1 MRRFGDLLSRRVVV
15 AGLAAS
21 ALAPWK
27 YSTAASTPSYAR
39 GGRLLPGIQHRTQAQ
54 NALASQI
61 NETLKSDAEY
71 MSGVGV
77 DSPLVARAAP
87 LPKEWRTPVAIAKSQ
102 ETCGSC
108 FVFTAIGAF
117 EETYNKFNHEYPR
130 VSVQEAL
137 DCTYGDD
144 NCAIG
149 GHHETVFLYLQLY
162 GLADAQRYSLP
173 YKDIKQSCT
182 TNVPRTYWLANWGYV
197 EDADSKTLIP
207 SNDALKRAILNYGA
221 VASMVNTRLPN
232 KSPPKGAATW
242 DDYQGGVFPGIPSS
256 SYEPLEIDHDVLLVG
271 WKDTD
276 TSGNGYW
283 IIRNSWGEQWGGDN
297 KGFMFLPYRCNNIG
311 CTAAWAL
318 PWAPSTLNLA
328 LIEKLGLPANFNA
341 RLQ

>member
-1 MRRFGDLLSRRVVV
+1 MRRLGDLLSRRTVV

-21 ALAPWK
+21 AVTPWK
-27 YSTAASTPSYAR
+27 NSRASTPSYAR

-54 NALASQI
+54 NALASQV
-61 NETLKSDAEY
+61 NEILKSDAEY
-71 MSGVGV
+71 ISRIGV
-77 DSPLVARAAP
+77 DNPLVAHRAP
-87 LPKEWRTPVAIAKSQ
+87 LPKEWRPQVDIAKDQ

-108 FVFTAIGAF
+108 FVFAAIGAF
-117 EETYNKFNHEYPR
+117 EEAYNKFNHGYPS

-162 GLADAQRYSLP
+162 GLADAQKYSLP
-173 YKDIKQSCT
+173 YKDIKQSCI

-197 EDADSKTLIP
+197 EGADSTTLIP
-207 SNDALKRAILNYGA
+207 SDDELKTAIMQYGA
-221 VASMVNTRLPN
+221 VASMVNTRLPK
-232 KSPPKGAATW
+232 KSPPKGAVTW

-271 WKDTD
+271 WQDTD
-276 TSGNGYW
+276 NSGKGYW
-283 IIRNSWGEQWGGDN
+283 IIRNSWGERWGGDN
-297 KGFMFLPYRCNNIG
+297 KGFIYLPYRCNNIG

-318 PWAPSTLNLA
+318 PWGASAVSPT
-328 LIEKLGLPANFNA
+328 LIEKFGLPSSFND
-341 RLQ
+341 RLR